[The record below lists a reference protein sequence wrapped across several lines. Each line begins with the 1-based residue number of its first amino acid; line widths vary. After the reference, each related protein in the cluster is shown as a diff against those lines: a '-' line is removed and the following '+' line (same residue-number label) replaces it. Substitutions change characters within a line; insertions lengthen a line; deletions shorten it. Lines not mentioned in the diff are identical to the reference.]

1 MRTYKEQIK
10 VPNSDTMTTE
20 KENKLKGSISEFLE
34 NLGESSAAKYIQE
47 EFSTVNPYSKQM
59 EKIEKERNEELVK
72 ISMLN
77 SGILDKLES
86 IEKSLKKGQDT
97 SVQSIVKPTEKSAL
111 QKVKEIQTT
120 KADNSF
126 GLFDLFLSGVLG
138 AGMLS
143 FLKGFKNIG
152 PIAFALKLVQ
162 MGWDGIK
169 DKIKDLVTSVAKN
182 LMKPMED
189 LIQWMLEKLSKIP
202 GLEDFGKKKIKVT
215 TDVDKSK
222 VKEPEKVTT
231 DVDKSK
237 VKEPE
242 KVTTDVDK
250 KPTKTPTSVNSAKL
264 EKEVG
269 GKSLAKK
276 IPLLGLGAAA
286 AFAVDRVLDGDVVGA
301 GMEVASGILGTVGP
315 LTFGAGTAAS
325 FGVDAAIAIR
335 DIKRAKE
342 EVITRLDD
350 AGIIDKG
357 FFGDT
362 TIEDWERLQKLPIEE
377 LRMLSEL
384 GDLDENDEARLN
396 NLIFKMELER
406 VKEPTNL
413 EEFNESGVKVIF
425 NEREILAD
433 ALLESDNKLQDFIL
447 KNPFTEDNVEKTETE
462 IDGKKVLEIKYK
474 DENLNAE
481 YIRLKEK
488 YDEDFKKYK
497 ETREAQLRNVGDAYD
512 IDGNTF
518 SEQEYNAYQNLKNS
532 GYVNTSDFY
541 KSAVTQNAQKDV
553 AAALN
558 MNLKNITIPTG
569 SLVDRIKK
577 SEGLRLTQYLD
588 TEGKPTIGYG
598 HLIKPN
604 ESYLMGATITTEQA
618 EALFAKDFA
627 EHKAAAEKIPSFNE
641 HSKAV
646 QDTLIDM
653 TYNMGPA
660 WYKNWPNTIKSLT
673 EKNYETV
680 KNDIL
685 SSRYASQVKGRALVN
700 AKVFEKEAEV
710 KTASENVSTPTSEAV
725 VKTNENINIL
735 NKENAIEQKQ
745 EKAQTAEEINK
756 NLVKNT
762 SSTTV
767 VNNYNTTSSSNNTS
781 ADIQKAPLSAL
792 FGSYS

>member
-10 VPNSDTMTTE
+10 VPNSDTMTPE

-34 NLGESSAAKYIQE
+34 NLGESSAAKYIQD

-97 SVQSIVKPTEKSAL
+97 SVQNIVKPTEKTAL
-111 QKVKEIQTT
+111 QKVKEIHTT

-126 GLFDLFLSGVLG
+126 GLFDLFLSGILG

-152 PIAFALKLVQ
+152 PVAFALKLVQ

-169 DKIKDLVTSVAKN
+169 DKIKDLVTSVAKS
-182 LMKPMED
+182 LVKPLEE
-189 LIQWMLEKLSKIP
+189 LIQWMLDKLSKIP

-222 VKEPEKVTT
+222 I
-231 DVDKSK
+231 
-237 VKEPE
+237 KEPE

-250 KPTKTPTSVNSAKL
+250 KPTKTPTAVDSAKL
-264 EKEVG
+264 EKEVGKEVAKVG

-276 IPLLGLGAAA
+276 IPILGLGTAA

-497 ETREAQLRNVGDAYD
+497 ETRETQLRNVGDAYD

-532 GYVNTSDFY
+532 GYINTSDFY

-577 SEGLRLTQYLD
+577 NEGYRLTQYID
-588 TEGKPTIGYG
+588 SVGRPTIGYG

-604 ESYLMGATITTEQA
+604 ESYLMGATITPEQA

-710 KTASENVSTPTSEAV
+710 KTASENVSTPTSDAV

-762 SSTTV
+762 SGVNV

-781 ADIQKAPLSAL
+781 ADIQKVPLSSM

>member
-111 QKVKEIQTT
+111 QKVKEIHTT

-162 MGWDGIK
+162 MGWNGIK
-169 DKIKDLVTSVAKN
+169 DKIKDLVTSVAKS
-182 LMKPMED
+182 LVKPLEE
-189 LIQWMLEKLSKIP
+189 LIQWMLDKLSKIP

-222 VKEPEKVTT
+222 I
-231 DVDKSK
+231 
-237 VKEPE
+237 KEPE

-250 KPTKTPTSVNSAKL
+250 KPTKTPTAVDSAKL
-264 EKEVG
+264 EKEVGKEVAKVG

-518 SEQEYNAYQNLKNS
+518 SEQEYNAYQNLKKS
-532 GYVNTSDFY
+532 GFIGSAAEYY
-541 KSAVTQNAQKDV
+541 KTAVTQNAQKDV
-553 AAALN
+553 AVALSA
-558 MNLKNITIPTG
+558 NLKDVVIPTG
-569 SLVDRIKK
+569 ALVDRIKRN
-577 SEGLRLTQYLD
+577 EGYRLTQYID
-588 TEGKPTIGYG
+588 SVGRPTIGYG

-604 ESYLMGATITTEQA
+604 ESYLMGATITPEQA

-646 QDTLIDM
+646 QETLIDM

-660 WYKNWPNTIKSLT
+660 WYKDWPNTIKSLT
-673 EKNYETV
+673 EKNYEEV
-680 KNDIL
+680 KNGIL

-700 AKVFEKEAEV
+700 AKVFENEAEV
-710 KTASENVSTPTSEAV
+710 KKASENVSVPTNDAV

-762 SSTTV
+762 SGVNV

-781 ADIQKAPLSAL
+781 ADIQKVPLSSM

>member
-10 VPNSDTMTTE
+10 VPNSDTMTPE

-47 EFSTVNPYSKQM
+47 EFSTINPYSKQI

-97 SVQSIVKPTEKSAL
+97 SVQSIVKPTEKTAL
-111 QKVKEIQTT
+111 QKVKEIHTT

-126 GLFDLFLSGVLG
+126 GLFDLFLSGILG

-162 MGWDGIK
+162 MGWEGIK

-202 GLEDFGKKKIKVT
+202 GLEEFGTKKKNT
-215 TDVDKSK
+215 TSGTEKSK
-222 VKEPEKVTT
+222 EKTSTT
-231 DVDKSK
+231 
-237 VKEPE
+237 
-242 KVTTDVDK
+242 DK
-250 KPTKTPTSVNSAKL
+250 KPTKAPTAVDSAKL
-264 EKEVG
+264 EKEVGKEVAKVG

-532 GYVNTSDFY
+532 GYINTSDFY

-577 SEGLRLTQYLD
+577 NEGYRLTQYID
-588 TEGKPTIGYG
+588 SVGRPTIGYG

-604 ESYLMGATITTEQA
+604 ESYLMGATITPEQA

-710 KTASENVSTPTSEAV
+710 KSASENVSTPTSDAV

>member
-10 VPNSDTMTTE
+10 VPNSDTMTPE

-47 EFSTVNPYSKQM
+47 EFSTITPYSKQI

-97 SVQSIVKPTEKSAL
+97 SVQNIVKPTEKTAL
-111 QKVKEIQTT
+111 QKVKEIHTT

-126 GLFDLFLSGVLG
+126 GLFDLFLSGILG

-152 PIAFALKLVQ
+152 PVAFALKLVQ

-169 DKIKDLVTSVAKN
+169 DKIKDLVTSVAKS
-182 LMKPMED
+182 LVKPLEE
-189 LIQWMLEKLSKIP
+189 LIQWMLDKLSKIP

-222 VKEPEKVTT
+222 I
-231 DVDKSK
+231 
-237 VKEPE
+237 KEPE

-250 KPTKTPTSVNSAKL
+250 KPTKTPTAVDSAKL
-264 EKEVG
+264 EKEVGKEVAKVG

-276 IPLLGLGAAA
+276 IPILGLGTAA

-532 GYVNTSDFY
+532 GYINTSDFY

-577 SEGLRLTQYLD
+577 NEGYRLTQYID
-588 TEGKPTIGYG
+588 SVGRPTIGYG

-604 ESYLMGATITTEQA
+604 ESYLMGATITPEQA

-710 KTASENVSTPTSEAV
+710 KTASENVSTPTSDAV

-762 SSTTV
+762 SGVNV

-781 ADIQKAPLSAL
+781 ADIQKVPLSSM

>member
-10 VPNSDTMTTE
+10 VPNSDTMTPE

-47 EFSTVNPYSKQM
+47 EFSTITPYSKQI

-97 SVQSIVKPTEKSAL
+97 SVQNIVKPTEKTAL
-111 QKVKEIQTT
+111 QKVKEIHTT

-126 GLFDLFLSGVLG
+126 GLFDLFLSGILG

-152 PIAFALKLVQ
+152 PVAFALKLVQ

-169 DKIKDLVTSVAKN
+169 DKIKDLVTSVAKS
-182 LMKPMED
+182 LVKPLEE
-189 LIQWMLEKLSKIP
+189 LIQWMLDKLSKIP

-222 VKEPEKVTT
+222 I
-231 DVDKSK
+231 
-237 VKEPE
+237 KEPE

-250 KPTKTPTSVNSAKL
+250 KPTKTPTAVDSAKL
-264 EKEVG
+264 EKEVGKEVAKVG

-276 IPLLGLGAAA
+276 IPILGLGTAA

-497 ETREAQLRNVGDAYD
+497 ETRETQLRNVGDAYD

-532 GYVNTSDFY
+532 GYINTSDFY

-577 SEGLRLTQYLD
+577 NEGYRLTQYID
-588 TEGKPTIGYG
+588 SVGRPTIGYG

-604 ESYLMGATITTEQA
+604 ESYLMGATITPEQA

-710 KTASENVSTPTSEAV
+710 KTASENVSTPTSDAV

-762 SSTTV
+762 SGVNV

-781 ADIQKAPLSAL
+781 ADIQKVPLSSM

>member
-1 MRTYKEQIK
+1 M
-10 VPNSDTMTTE
+10 
-20 KENKLKGSISEFLE
+20 
-34 NLGESSAAKYIQE
+34 
-47 EFSTVNPYSKQM
+47 
-59 EKIEKERNEELVK
+59 
-72 ISMLN
+72 
-77 SGILDKLES
+77 
-86 IEKSLKKGQDT
+86 
-97 SVQSIVKPTEKSAL
+97 
-111 QKVKEIQTT
+111 
-120 KADNSF
+120 
-126 GLFDLFLSGVLG
+126 
-138 AGMLS
+138 
-143 FLKGFKNIG
+143 
-152 PIAFALKLVQ
+152 
-162 MGWDGIK
+162 
-169 DKIKDLVTSVAKN
+169 
-182 LMKPMED
+182 
-189 LIQWMLEKLSKIP
+189 
-202 GLEDFGKKKIKVT
+202 
-215 TDVDKSK
+215 
-222 VKEPEKVTT
+222 
-231 DVDKSK
+231 
-237 VKEPE
+237 
-242 KVTTDVDK
+242 
-250 KPTKTPTSVNSAKL
+250 
-264 EKEVG
+264 
-269 GKSLAKK
+269 AKK
-276 IPLLGLGAAA
+276 IPVLGLGAAA

-384 GDLDENDEARLN
+384 EDLDENDEARLN

-462 IDGKKVLEIKYK
+462 INGKKVLEIKYK

-497 ETREAQLRNVGDAYD
+497 ETREMQLRNIGDAYD

-518 SEQEYNAYQNLKNS
+518 SEQEYNAYQNLKKS
-532 GYVNTSDFY
+532 GFIGSAAEYY
-541 KSAVTQNAQKDV
+541 KTAVTQNAQKDV
-553 AAALN
+553 AAALSA
-558 MNLKNITIPTG
+558 NLKDVVIPTG
-569 SLVDRIKK
+569 ALVDRIKRN
-577 SEGLRLTQYLD
+577 EGYRLTQYID
-588 TEGKPTIGYG
+588 SVGRPTIGYG

-604 ESYLMGATITTEQA
+604 ESYLMGATITPEQA

-646 QDTLIDM
+646 QETLIDM

-673 EKNYETV
+673 EKNYEEV

-700 AKVFEKEAEV
+700 AKVFENEAEV
-710 KTASENVSTPTSEAV
+710 KKASENVSVPTNNAV

-762 SSTTV
+762 SGANV

-781 ADIQKAPLSAL
+781 ADIQKVPLSSM